1 MPYRGKVC
9 QVSFNSTLPTY
20 RNSDRFFDNKFGL
33 PATEEFLSRGL
44 QIINTL
50 VKDDEKCRYILINM
64 LCHYTVPPC
73 YSDGTDIKYCREDC
87 AAIFKECSAPWIK
100 WLVPWRCMWLR
111 KRLIL
116 YIQVYRTV
124 PGTIRKDILKTNK
137 ERSVSR
143 QAFSVSEHLL
153 SNKKLLVWHQLLR
166 VLHKEIYSNLAESRS
181 LINSL
186 RLFQRPLSCVTK
198 NLYRFIAVIIHW

>member
-44 QIINTL
+44 QIIKQL

-64 LCHYTVPPC
+64 LCHYTVPPY

-87 AAIFKECSAPWIK
+87 GAIFKECSAP
-100 WLVPWRCMWLR
+100 
-111 KRLIL
+111 
-116 YIQVYRTV
+116 
-124 PGTIRKDILKTNK
+124 
-137 ERSVSR
+137 
-143 QAFSVSEHLL
+143 
-153 SNKKLLVWHQLLR
+153 
-166 VLHKEIYSNLAESRS
+166 
-181 LINSL
+181 
-186 RLFQRPLSCVTK
+186 
-198 NLYRFIAVIIHW
+198 